1 MVVWIIIFGDLCY
14 NRSLYVY
21 KHTLVINIV
30 IQHYLSV
37 LFLHIESCTL
47 LFGFHISHCLSSYEP
62 YSIFTFV
69 FSYTRCLALT
79 AVTVHNLSAL
89 AARDLDKFLVSVGRQ
104 PSYVDLEVI
113 FFSALLI
120 FHCLLVFI
128 CIYIPFV
135 G

>member
-1 MVVWIIIFGDLCY
+1 MNHIQSSRL
-14 NRSLYVY
+14 SS
-21 KHTLVINIV
+21 V
-30 IQHYLSV
+30 IQDV
-37 LFLHIESCTL
+37 L
-47 LFGFHISHCLSSYEP
+47 P
-62 YSIFTFV
+62 
-69 FSYTRCLALT
+69 LT